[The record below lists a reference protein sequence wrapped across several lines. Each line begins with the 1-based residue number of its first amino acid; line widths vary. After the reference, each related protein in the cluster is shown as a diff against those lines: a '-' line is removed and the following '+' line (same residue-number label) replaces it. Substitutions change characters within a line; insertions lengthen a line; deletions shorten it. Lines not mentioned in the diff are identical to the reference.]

1 MKFLTNYSKQA
12 FSWTIFTQY
21 FFLKGLYDFRD
32 FRRYQK
38 RNNGQVTKKCSGF
51 KSRI

>member
-12 FSWTIFTQY
+12 FHGLYLHNT
-21 FFLKGLYDFRD
+21 FLKGLYDFRD

-38 RNNGQVTKKCSGF
+38 EIMDKLPKMLRFQK
-51 KSRI
+51 